1 MEPLRILLVDL
12 TQYKSEISL
21 VTALERR
28 YRLER
33 TRGADMIEQAITR
46 YRPHVLL
53 FEYDYPD
60 IPSLAALPET
70 KNRNPSLPIIM
81 VTEQHSEAL
90 AVWALR
96 ARVWNYFSKPTPV
109 DGLLE
114 SVGMLQRLLTSGEQD
129 LSRPQVLPPPPI
141 PEEARFRNDAG
152 PAADLTAALDYID
165 NHLNTKIPQR
175 DVAAKCGMSSYQLS
189 RAFKRRF
196 GITFQEYVLQ
206 RRIERAKTLLRNR
219 SATVTDV
226 CWAVGFKDP
235 SYFCRTFRRYAG
247 RSPSEFR
254 REWRSQRN
262 ETENAATN

>member
-1 MEPLRILLVDL
+1 MEQLRILLVDL

-28 YRLER
+28 YDLER
-33 TRGADMIEQAITR
+33 TKGTELLDQAVTR
-46 YRPHVLL
+46 YRPHVLI

-109 DGLLE
+109 DALLE
-114 SVGMLQRLLTSGEQD
+114 SVGMLQRLLMSGEQD

-141 PEEARFRNDAG
+141 PEEARFRENSP
-152 PAADLTAALDYID
+152 PAPDLSAALDYID
-165 NHLNTKIPQR
+165 NNLNGKILQR
-175 DVAAKCGMSSYQLS
+175 EVARRCGMNSYQLS
-189 RAFKRRF
+189 RAFKKRF
-196 GITFQEYVLQ
+196 GITFQEYVLK

-219 SATVTDV
+219 SATITDV

-247 RSPSEFR
+247 HSPSEFR
-254 REWRSQRN
+254 REWRTHR
-262 ETENAATN
+262 TEGKKAVES

>member
-1 MEPLRILLVDL
+1 MEILRILLVDL

-28 YRLER
+28 YQLER
-33 TRGADMIEQAITR
+33 TRGTELLDQAVSR
-46 YRPHVLL
+46 YGPHVLI

-60 IPSLAALPET
+60 IPSLTALPEI

-109 DGLLE
+109 DALLE
-114 SVGMLQRLLTSGEQD
+114 SIGMLQRLLLSGETD
-129 LSRPQVLPPPPI
+129 LSRAQILPPPPI
-141 PEEARFRNDAG
+141 PEEARFRE
-152 PAADLTAALDYID
+152 PAAPALDLAAALDYID
-165 NHLNTKIPQR
+165 NHLSEKIPQR
-175 DVAAKCGMSSYQLS
+175 EVARRCGLNSYQLS

-206 RRIERAKTLLRNR
+206 RRIEKAKSLLRNR
-219 SATVTDV
+219 SATITDV

-235 SYFCRTFRRYAG
+235 SYFCRTFRRYSG

-254 REWRSQRN
+254 REWRSQRSKI
-262 ETENAATN
+262 EATSGT

>member
-12 TQYKSEISL
+12 TQYKSDISL

-28 YRLER
+28 YSLER
-33 TRGADMIEQAITR
+33 TRGTDLLEQAISR
-46 YRPHVLL
+46 YRPHVLI

-60 IPSLAALPET
+60 IPSLSALPET
-70 KNRNPSLPIIM
+70 KSRHPSIPIIM

-109 DGLLE
+109 DALLE
-114 SVGMLQRLLTSGEQD
+114 SVGMLQRLLLSGEQD
-129 LSRPQVLPPPPI
+129 LNRPQVLPPPPI
-141 PEEARFRNDAG
+141 PEEARFRDNG
-152 PAADLTAALDYID
+152 TPTPDLSAALEYID
-165 NHLNTKIPQR
+165 HHLKEKIAQR
-175 DVAAKCGMSSYQLS
+175 EVADRCGLNSYQLS

-196 GITFQEYVLQ
+196 GITFQEHVMQ
-206 RRIERAKTLLRNR
+206 RRIEKAKTLLRNR

-235 SYFCRTFRRYAG
+235 SYFCRMFRRYAG
-247 RSPSEFR
+247 RSPTEFR
-254 REWRSQRN
+254 REWRSKTVA
-262 ETENAATN
+262 TEGKVGA

>member
-12 TQYKSEISL
+12 TQYRSDISL

-28 YRLER
+28 YSVER
-33 TRGADMIEQAITR
+33 TRGADLLEQAISR
-46 YRPHVLL
+46 YGPHVFI

-60 IPSLAALPET
+60 IPSLASLPET
-70 KNRNPSLPIIM
+70 KNRHPSIPIIM

-109 DGLLE
+109 DALLE
-114 SVGMLQRLLTSGEQD
+114 SVGMLHRLLLSGEQD
-129 LSRPQVLPPPPI
+129 LNRPQVLPPPPI
-141 PEEARFRNDAG
+141 PDEARFRDRG
-152 PAADLTAALDYID
+152 SPTPDLSAALEYID
-165 NHLNTKIPQR
+165 SHLNGKIPQR
-175 DVAAKCGMSSYQLS
+175 DVAAQCGLNSYQLS

-196 GITFQEYVLQ
+196 GTTFQEYVMQ
-206 RRIERAKTLLRNR
+206 RRIEKAKILLRNR

-235 SYFCRTFRRYAG
+235 SYFCRMFRRYSG
-247 RSPSEFR
+247 RSPTEFR
-254 REWRSQRN
+254 REWRSQKSAI
-262 ETENAATN
+262 EGKVGA